1 MCGVLG
7 MSYSEDPRNPAW
19 TWPGRGRSGCL
30 SLDCH
35 PTTQT
40 HISSRKWLDRS
51 VEKTEREK
59 KREAQRDICPYHQ
72 EEWRQNMKE
81 DIFLY

>member
-30 SLDCH
+30 SLDNN
-35 PTTQT
+35 
-40 HISSRKWLDRS
+40 SSNKTLACDGLMDDS
-51 VEKTEREK
+51 VNQPLSPIFCIG
-59 KREAQRDICPYHQ
+59 AG
-72 EEWRQNMKE
+72 QNLNLSV
-81 DIFLY
+81 IGL

>member
-40 HISSRKWLDRS
+40 VS

-59 KREAQRDICPYHQ
+59 KREAQRDIGPYHQ
-72 EEWRQNMKE
+72 EEWRQNMQE